1 MTELRELQNN
11 VEIVGAIKKIEL
23 EEKKSARTGKEFIA
37 GNVTIEVVENKDR
50 IHNIRVRVF
59 SNKFKKNGDLNGLF
73 KGYKTV
79 KDEYQPGDLVRVTG
93 DLRLEEY
100 YGRNNNLVS
109 FNSVSGTFFN
119 RVEDNAENARHRALA
134 TIESVIMEIISE
146 TDAEGLPTGNLRVN
160 AFTVGYNGRVIPL
173 NDVIISEQLGEQFK
187 GMYTPGSTGLITYKI
202 NNYAELSEEEVEQE
216 QAGFG
221 SAARVETNVV
231 TDFVSNLEIIGGD
244 LPYSDGV
251 SEYSPLDIEQANKN
265 RELAKQA
272 LMQQNQAPATPSTPT
287 GFGSAGTTN
296 ETPVTVTEDDLPDF

>member
-11 VEIVGAIKKIEL
+11 VEIVGVIKKIEL
-23 EEKKSARTGKEFIA
+23 EEKLSAAGKEFIS
-37 GNVTIEVVENKDR
+37 GNVTIEVVESKDR

-59 SNKFKKNGDLNGLF
+59 SNKLKKNGELNGLF

-109 FNSVSGTFFN
+109 FNSVSATFFN
-119 RVEDNAENARHRALA
+119 RIEDNAENTRHRALA
-134 TIESVIMEIISE
+134 TIESVIMQIISE
-146 TDAEGLPTGNLRVN
+146 TDAEGLPTGDLRVS

-173 NDVIISEQLGEQFK
+173 NDVIINEQLGAQFK

-202 NNYAELSEEEVEQE
+202 NNYAELSEEEVDQE

-231 TDFVSNLEIIGGD
+231 TEYVNNLEIIGGD

-251 SEYSPLDIEQANKN
+251 SEYTALDIEQANKN

-272 LMQQNQAPATPSTPT
+272 LMQRNQAPSTPSTPT
-287 GFGSAGTTN
+287 GFGNAGTTN
-296 ETPVTVTEDDLPDF
+296 ETPVSVTEDDLPDF

>member
-37 GNVTIEVVENKDR
+37 GNVTVEVVENKDR

-59 SNKFKKNGDLNGLF
+59 SNKFKKNGDLNGLY

-100 YGRNNNLVS
+100 YSRNNNLVS

-119 RVEDNAENARHRALA
+119 RVEDNAENTRHRALA

-146 TDAEGLPTGNLRVN
+146 TDVEGLPTGNLRVN

-173 NDVIISEQLGEQFK
+173 NDVIIGEQLGEQFK

-221 SAARVETNVV
+221 STTRVETNVV

-272 LMQQNQAPATPSTPT
+272 LMQQNQAPATPAAPT
-287 GFGSAGTTN
+287 GFGNTGTTN
-296 ETPVTVTEDDLPDF
+296 ENPVTVTEDDLPDF